1 MTRRMKEV
9 CAVFFSAAFCAVS
22 LTACGSG
29 GGLFGSSSKRSAD
42 RYEMVAETAAAAA
55 YYPEEPVMYDTMGI
69 DGGAMALAS
78 AEKGAVPAPEQP
90 APAMGDTQ
98 VITKA

>member
-29 GGLFGSSSKRSAD
+29 GGLFGGSSKRSAD
-42 RYEMVAETAAAAA
+42 NYEMRAETAAAAA
-55 YYPEEPVMYDTMGI
+55 AYYSEEPVMYDTMGI
-69 DGGAMALAS
+69 DGGAMAVAS
-78 AEKGAVPAPEQP
+78 AEKGAVPAAEP
-90 APAMGDTQ
+90 AKNVKEG
-98 VITKA
+98 